1 MNNTS
6 FSLVYDSFFSKIT
19 DDMYL
24 ELTELDTFRMLEEL
38 LLSAIEKFEFPRIDL
53 TDYELFEITDQ
64 TTYNG
69 AESDHK
75 EVVAIVY
82 EGGNFNNA
90 LTHEEINILAV
101 YMIVEWLSQ
110 QLASVENTRMKYSG
124 SDFKFTSQANHM
136 QKLLTIKK
144 DYERQ
149 GFHLQRLY
157 KRRIPDRRGVMRS
170 TLGIIMQPID
180 GPISGVG
187 LENETYKNRNQIS
200 YEQLIHKP
208 KIESHELVGDKTFAE
223 LDMLNISNDQ
233 LDDIISS

>member
-1 MNNTS
+1 MNTTS
-6 FSLVYDSFFSKIT
+6 FSLVYDSFLSKIT

-24 ELTELDTFRMLEEL
+24 ELTELDTFRMLEQL
-38 LLSAIEKFEFPRIDL
+38 LLSAIEKFEFPRINIW
-53 TDYELFEITDQ
+53 DYELFKISDE

-69 AESDHK
+69 AESNH
-75 EVVAIVY
+75 EQVPAIIY
-82 EGGNFNNA
+82 SGGYFNNS

-136 QKLLTIKK
+136 QKLLQLKK

-157 KRRIPDRRGVMRS
+157 KRRIPDKRGVMRS
-170 TLGIIMQPID
+170 TFGVIMQP
-180 GPISGVG
+180 
-187 LENETYKNRNQIS
+187 TYYPSDVLAQDEYRNRNIIN
-200 YEQLIHKP
+200 YEDLINKP
-208 KIESHELVGDKTFAE
+208 KIEHHELVNDKTFDE
-223 LDMLNISNDQ
+223 LDMSRIDFDELDNIT
-233 LDDIISS
+233 SS